1 MHLLG
6 RKRQQYLA
14 RTTEL
19 TEAREDQADCFLYSY
34 VRIQTEAHLGMPDVA
49 DRNADAQL
57 STSGFGAGGIEHAG
71 ADYTE
76 LELADASLHTEQQ
89 AVVGSTR
96 IVDAVRVDYPRPD

>member
-1 MHLLG
+1 
-6 RKRQQYLA
+6 LA

-19 TEAREDQADCFLYSY
+19 TEAREDQADCFLCPY

-57 STSGFGAGGIEHAG
+57 PTSGFDTGGIEHAG

-76 LELADASLHTEQQ
+76 LELADASLHSGRQ
-89 AVVGSTR
+89 AVVVSAR
-96 IVDAVRVDYPRPD
+96 IKIPKIAG